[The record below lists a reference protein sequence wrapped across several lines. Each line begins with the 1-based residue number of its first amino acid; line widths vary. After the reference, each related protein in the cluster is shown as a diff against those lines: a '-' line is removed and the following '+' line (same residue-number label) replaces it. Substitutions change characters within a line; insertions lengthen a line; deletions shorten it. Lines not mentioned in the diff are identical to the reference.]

1 MLGKHAT
8 NKDGSILVEPAI
20 IEMNEY
26 MRLGKFHIAGHCT
39 ELGEEILNYHRQ
51 EDWKIVPL
59 RDDLISAVRYAFMSR
74 RSGKPL
80 SECEAHS
87 GWSGGNYYG
96 GHRRRRSGPVIA
108 EGVDFNPFTGL

>member
-1 MLGKHAT
+1 
-8 NKDGSILVEPAI
+8 
-20 IEMNEY
+20 MNEY
-26 MRLGKFHIAGHCT
+26 MRLGKFHIASHCT

-59 RDDLISAVRYAFMSR
+59 RDDLISAVRYAFMTR

-96 GHRRRRSGPVIA
+96 GHAPRGREAQLARGADP
-108 EGVDFNPFTGL
+108 NPWGM